1 MPFFEISELAEKQML
16 PGFTAR
22 MIHAGA
28 MTISYWEV
36 KAGSSLPDHS
46 HPHEQITTILEG
58 TFTMTVGGEKKTLQA
73 GHVAVIPSHMPH
85 SALSQTDCRVLDVF
99 SPVREDYK

>member
-36 KAGSSLPDHS
+36 KAGSSLPDHIPS
-46 HPHEQITTILEG
+46 ARTDHDDPGG
-58 TFTMTVGGEKKTLQA
+58 TFTMTSAAEEEDLQA
-73 GHVAVIPSHMPH
+73 GPRGRHPSHMPH
-85 SALSQTDCRVLDVF
+85 SALSQTDCGPRCF
-99 SPVREDYK
+99 SPFGKNYK